1 VNPTHS
7 KRWNEWGTRRTSCCS
22 ENRVPPMAQPAGRDG
37 VSPLRE
43 QRERVFLNSQPR
55 QRRRRLSATWCASIS
70 GKTGEGVALA
80 PLTRLRFPRFHTP
93 RL

>member
-1 VNPTHS
+1 MNPTHS

-43 QRERVFLNSQPR
+43 QRESVIDATQPR
-55 QRRRRLSATWCASIS
+55 QRRQNRLSCRFSEKP
-70 GKTGEGVALA
+70 GETGVGVALA
-80 PLTRLRFPRFHTP
+80 PLTRL
-93 RL
+93 